1 MENLNPD
8 LSLIVIS
15 GLTVIL
21 LLFLT
26 FGLGIKY
33 GYNKRYGEQSNTKP
47 HQVQLL
53 FLIGGALMGYIFAYY
68 MLSKSV
74 SFQVER
80 AYEDGINFQK
90 EITEQ
95 TYLSN
100 DQYIIDR
107 IDSILIYTKTKK

>member
-8 LSLIVIS
+8 LFLIIIS
-15 GLTVIL
+15 GLTVLL

-47 HQVQLL
+47 HQSQLL
-53 FLIGGALMGYIFAYY
+53 FLIGGSLIGYMFAYY

-80 AYEDGINFQK
+80 AYELGVEFQK
-90 EITEQ
+90 QVTNQ

-100 DQYIIDR
+100 DKYIIDR

>member
-8 LSLIVIS
+8 LSLIIIS
-15 GLTVIL
+15 GLIVLL

-47 HQVQLL
+47 HQTQLL
-53 FLIGGALMGYIFAYY
+53 FLLAGGLIGYVFAYY

-74 SFQVER
+74 SYQIEKAYDLGVE
-80 AYEDGINFQK
+80 FQK
-90 EITEQ
+90 QVTDQ

-100 DQYIIDR
+100 DKYIIDR